1 MNDEQEIIDNDETLI
16 DYMVFDYCEN
26 LDMYEV
32 LKNFDNEWFT
42 EPVARFYFDQMLSC
56 VEYLHE
62 NGIAHWDLKLENVVL
77 DWDYNLKLIDFGLA
91 ENVRQA
97 SDWKLVSGTIGYIS
111 PEQYY
116 SESSSKV
123 CLFKGD
129 IFSLGVFLFN
139 LVTGR

>member
-32 LKNFDNEWFT
+32 LKNFDNERFT

-62 NGIAHWDLKLENVVL
+62 NGIAH
-77 DWDYNLKLIDFGLA
+77 
-91 ENVRQA
+91 
-97 SDWKLVSGTIGYIS
+97 
-111 PEQYY
+111 
-116 SESSSKV
+116 
-123 CLFKGD
+123 
-129 IFSLGVFLFN
+129 
-139 LVTGR
+139 